1 MNKKLLKLYA
11 GLQALFVSGAT
22 LASLSACS
30 DKTNEIANN
39 DVIAEVME
47 ITDPQETTTAN
58 YDAFD
63 TTTAKTETT
72 KVKTTTTKVYTV
84 DVMDET
90 TTKKVDES
98 VSTETTTVKNDK
110 GTKNSTSRSNTN
122 NDNTNNDNTNNDN
135 TYYDNTYND
144 VIENNEEN
152 SYSGRGNS
160 GSSYSNGNSGTSR
173 GNSGTSRGNS
183 GSSNQT
189 PQTQPPVVE
198 TQPPVTE
205 APVTQPPVT
214 EPPVTEPPVIETQP
228 PVQSYSINDIAYDW
242 NAFDTFKSDLATS
255 IMYIPGYMSSCINMP
270 YGVTNGYV
278 ESSFILAALNSGY
291 VNDNVLFDSFSY
303 YSQNNLYNCKDFM
316 YSFNMVQN
324 TMGNDVDY
332 SRFTINPSDGDF
344 LNRADQAYREGWF
357 DSFIEQNLGNIPNN
371 PGVMG
376 ILYSYDNGRHL
387 NINDIDANYINPF
400 INRVSQAA
408 YGSQLIY

>member
-90 TTKKVDES
+90 TTKKGDES

-122 NDNTNNDNTNNDN
+122 NDNT
-135 TYYDNTYND
+135 YYDNTDNY
-144 VIENNEEN
+144 VIENNGEN

-160 GSSYSNGNSGTSR
+160 GSSNPNGNSGTSR

-189 PQTQPPVVE
+189 PQTQPPIVE
-198 TQPPVTE
+198 TQPPVIETQP
-205 APVTQPPVT
+205 PVTQPPVT

-228 PVQSYSINDIAYDW
+228 PVQSYSINDIGYDVC
-242 NAFDTFKSDLATS
+242 AFSDFSVDLCRDVMS
-255 IMYIPGYMSSCINMP
+255 VQGYMLSGINMS
-270 YGVTNGYV
+270 YGYSTGAI
-278 ESSFILAALNSGY
+278 ELSAALAALNSAY
-291 VNDNVLFDSFSY
+291 MNDDVLSIYFSIF
-303 YSQNNLYNCKDFM
+303 SQNEVLNSKEFIYN
-316 YSFNMVQN
+316 FNMVQS

-332 SRFTINPSDGDF
+332 TKYTINWSDGDF

-376 ILYSYDNGRHL
+376 ILYSYDRGVHL
-387 NINDIDANYINPF
+387 NINDIDACINQF

-408 YGSQLIY
+408 FGAQLVY